1 MKIGSNK
8 GIKKR
13 AIMLLGALAFTF
25 HSIAPF
31 ILQTASANTDGYTV
45 TICTTYGQ
53 KTVFVAFGEDN
64 QQQEHN
70 HCLECPHCIIQA
82 NANGWMA
89 SYVFSLDPQTQ
100 PLDKNLTVA
109 TSSLPKTPLSRYFLS
124 RAPPV

>member
-1 MKIGSNK
+1 
-8 GIKKR
+8 
-13 AIMLLGALAFTF
+13 MLLGALAFTF

-31 ILQTASANTDGYTV
+31 IFQTASANTDGYTV

-89 SYVFSLDPQTQ
+89 STIFSLDPQIQ
-100 PLDKNLTVA
+100 PLGKTLIVPA
-109 TSSLPKTPLSRYFLS
+109 SSPPESPLSRHFLS
-124 RAPPV
+124 RAPPAYPNF